1 MAADIEKP
9 PPPQQDNP
17 TTNANATT
25 PPPSPPLPPAAAAD
39 HAPPDGG
46 LRAWTQ
52 VLAGHLCVFN
62 TFGQIN
68 SFGIFQAYY
77 TSHLPHPLPPS
88 TISWIGTLQILLI
101 YGLATFSG
109 RALDAGFLR
118 PTLAL
123 GTALQLLGIFATSGA
138 DRYWQLLL
146 AQGVCQGLGMGLVFC
161 PAVANA
167 ATYFARTRVV
177 AVSCVACGGA
187 TGGMVFPAVAQTL
200 LGRVGFAWTV
210 RVMGFVVAGN
220 GAVVLALA
228 RARGDGEEEDGEGEG
243 KERGKKKER
252 APLIEWAAFR
262 ETPYSLYCV
271 SMFFAFWGIWI
282 AYYYVRA
289 YARDILHLSDR
300 SSFNLILLINGV
312 GVPGRLVPA
321 LLADRFFGPVNVF
334 IPVILLAGLC
344 LFCWHAVASS
354 AGMTAFVV
362 FYGFFGAGT
371 QSLLQAALASLNTDV
386 KKAGVRIGMGFSVV
400 GLASLT
406 GSPIGG
412 ALVERRG
419 GDYLYAQMFAG
430 ATMVLGSFI
439 LVAARVAK
447 TGFVLRARM

>member
-9 PPPQQDNP
+9 PPQDNP
-17 TTNANATT
+17 TTTTTTNATT
-25 PPPSPPLPPAAAAD
+25 PPPPPPPLPPAATD
-39 HAPPDGG
+39 HAPPPDDGG

-77 TSHLPHPLPPS
+77 SAHLSLPPS

-118 PTLAL
+118 ATLAL
-123 GTALQLLGIFATSGA
+123 GTALQLLGIFATSAAGST
-138 DRYWQLLL
+138 YWQLVL
-146 AQGVCQGLGMGLVFC
+146 AQGVCQGVGMGLVFC

-167 ATYFARTRVV
+167 ATYFARRRVV

-187 TGGMVFPAVAQTL
+187 TGGMVFPAIAQTL

-210 RVMGFVVAGN
+210 RVMGFMVAGN

-228 RARGDGEEEDGEGEG
+228 RGRGDGDGAVEGEEDEG
-243 KERGKKKER
+243 KGRGKKKEKEKER

-282 AYYYVRA
+282 AYYYVSF
-289 YARDILHLSDR
+289 LSH
-300 SSFNLILLINGV
+300 SHHSN
-312 GVPGRLVPA
+312 
-321 LLADRFFGPVNVF
+321 
-334 IPVILLAGLC
+334 
-344 LFCWHAVASS
+344 
-354 AGMTAFVV
+354 
-362 FYGFFGAGT
+362 
-371 QSLLQAALASLNTDV
+371 
-386 KKAGVRIGMGFSVV
+386 RIKQ
-400 GLASLT
+400 LT
-406 GSPIGG
+406 
-412 ALVERRG
+412 R
-419 GDYLYAQMFAG
+419 
-430 ATMVLGSFI
+430 T
-439 LVAARVAK
+439 
-447 TGFVLRARM
+447 